1 MGIPRK
7 EKERQQRR
15 ALLLEAAAAVFGRK
29 PFDEATMQEVAAEA
43 EIGMQGL
50 YEHFPSKQD
59 LYEQLMTYRADEFRQ
74 RVDQALQGLRA
85 PLDQLKVLASVYV
98 SHYREQ
104 PMLMTMFIRD
114 RVQHDWGI
122 QSRFTGR
129 LRDIYE
135 EEMGRLHAI
144 LEAATGAGLLRP
156 QDPEFLAR
164 FCLGALEASLL
175 AGRNQPQEPVAACVD
190 RAMGAFLDGAGVRS

>member
-59 LYEQLMTYRADEFRQ
+59 LYEQLMTYRADDFRQ
-74 RVDQALQGLRA
+74 RANQALEGLDAPLKQLRA
-85 PLDQLKVLASVYV
+85 LATVYA
-98 SHYREQ
+98 SHFREQ

-122 QSRFTGR
+122 HSRFTGR

-135 EEMGRLHAI
+135 EEMLRLRSL
-144 LEAATGAGLLRP
+144 LEAAIGAGLVRP
-156 QDPEFLAR
+156 QDPEFLTR
-164 FCLGALEASLL
+164 FCLGALEASLQVSRSHPEE
-175 AGRNQPQEPVAACVD
+175 AVQTCVD
-190 RAMGAFLDGAGVRS
+190 RAMDSFLDGAGVRS